1 MSHPWPAQNP
11 LHIGSYEIQ
20 AIETGRFALDGGAM
34 FGIVPWV
41 FWSKSNPPD
50 ERGRIAL
57 AARCLL
63 IRGNGKTILVDNGN
77 GTKFSDK
84 LKDIYKLDNS
94 QSALQ
99 ASLAQRGVVPD
110 DITDVIL
117 THLHFDHAGGSTAMV
132 DGKLVPAFPRARYY
146 VQREH
151 WELSQRPTEKDRGS
165 FMKDDFMPLHE
176 HGVLEFLEG
185 EPELFPNIRLVVCN
199 GHTSAQQ
206 LPLISDGTTSL
217 LFCCDLVPTM
227 SHVPIPYVMAYDVR
241 PLVTIAEKK
250 KLLGR
255 ASEEG
260 WILFLEHDP
269 QISAITV
276 KSTDKGFMVDQQ
288 LEFK

>member
-1 MSHPWPAQNP
+1 MR
-11 LHIGSYEIQ
+11 IGPYEIH
-20 AIETGRFALDGGAM
+20 ALETGRFALDGGAM
-34 FGIVPWV
+34 FGIVPYV
-41 FWSKSNPPD
+41 FWSKTNPPD
-50 ERGRIAL
+50 DRGRIAL

-63 IRGNGKTILVDNGN
+63 IRGGGRTILVDNGN
-77 GTKFSDK
+77 GTKFTDK
-84 LKDIYKLDNS
+84 LKDIYKLDNA
-94 QSALQ
+94 QSALDS
-99 ASLAQRGVVPD
+99 SLGKLGVQPADV
-110 DITDVIL
+110 TDVIL
-117 THLHFDHAGGSTAMV
+117 THLHFDHAGGSTVLV

-151 WELSQRPTEKDRGS
+151 WDLSQRPTEKDRGS

-185 EPELFPNIRLVVCN
+185 EQELFPGIRLVVCN

-206 LPLISDGTTSL
+206 LPLISDGKTSL

-241 PLVTIAEKK
+241 PLVTIQEKK

-255 ASEEG
+255 ASEEQ

-269 QISAITV
+269 QVAAISV
-276 KSTDKGFMVDQQ
+276 KTTEKGFTVDQQ
-288 LEFK
+288 VAFQ

>member
-1 MSHPWPAQNP
+1 MR
-11 LHIGSYEIQ
+11 IGSYEIQ
-20 AIETGRFALDGGAM
+20 ALETGLFALDGGAM

-41 FWSKSNPPD
+41 FWSKTNPPD

-94 QSALQ
+94 QSALSS
-99 ASLAQRGVVPD
+99 SLDRLGVKPNDV
-110 DITDVIL
+110 TDVIL
-117 THLHFDHAGGSTAMV
+117 THLHFDHAGGSTSLV

-165 FMKDDFMPLHE
+165 FMKDDFMPLTE

-185 EPELFPNIRLVVCN
+185 EQELFPNIRLVVCN

-206 LPLISDGTTSL
+206 LPLISDGKTSL

-255 ASEEG
+255 ASEEQ
-260 WILFLEHDP
+260 WVLFLEHDP
-269 QISAITV
+269 RVAAITV
-276 KSTDKGFMVDQQ
+276 KSTEKGFGIDKQVY
-288 LEFK
+288 FA